1 MRAVVTGVGHHLPG
15 RVVTTAEVEH
25 LVAERGGF
33 SLPGGI
39 VQLLTGVRQRH
50 WAAADE
56 TSSDYA
62 AAAGRAA
69 LDHAGLHPMAIDV
82 LICANASHDVAEPAT
97 SAIVQSKLGCRNA
110 AVMDVKNA
118 CNGFLNG
125 LDVAAAL
132 VQTGR
137 AGRVLVTAGE
147 VLSPAIDW
155 DIHGMA
161 DLRGKLAGL
170 TLGDAGAA
178 FVVAASD
185 EPDGAAG
192 SGGSAWADDG
202 AARGIRQGDF
212 MTDGDHWELS
222 TVLAG
227 GNLVRHRD
235 VGRYFHCRSD
245 DLAKLAVRHLPDLFT
260 KTRARVGWENEDI
273 ALVVPHQVSRAVVV
287 DLAKLWNYPLS
298 RCMVTVDRFGNTAAA
313 SVPLAASVAVAE
325 GRLSPGDKVV
335 LVAGAAG
342 FSAGVLPVVW

>member
-1 MRAVVTGVGHHLPG
+1 MRAVVTGVGHHLPE
-15 RVVTTAEVEH
+15 RVVTSAEVEQ
-25 LVAERGGF
+25 LVADRSGF
-33 SLPGGI
+33 TLPPGI
-39 VQLLTGVRQRH
+39 VQLLTGVRERR
-50 WAAADE
+50 WAGE
-56 TSSDYA
+56 REVSSDYA

-69 LDHAGLHPMAIDV
+69 LDRAGVHPMAIDV
-82 LICANASHDVAEPAT
+82 LITANASHDVAEPAT

-110 AVMDVKNA
+110 SAMDVKNA
-118 CNGFLNG
+118 CNGFLNA

-132 VQTGR
+132 IGTGR

-155 DIHGMA
+155 DVRGMG

-178 FVVAASD
+178 FVVEASD
-185 EPDGAAG
+185 EPDGPDELPGHARV
-192 SGGSAWADDG
+192 
-202 AARGIRQGDF
+202 RGIRQGDF

-222 TVLAG
+222 TLLAG
-227 GNLVRHRD
+227 GNLVRHGD
-235 VGRYFHCRSD
+235 SGTYFHCRSD
-245 DLAKLAVRHLPDLFT
+245 DLAKLAIRHLPDLFT

-287 DLAKLWNYPLS
+287 DLARLWDYPLS

-313 SVPLAASVAVAE
+313 SVPLAASIAVEE
-325 GRLSPGDKVV
+325 GRLTAGDKVV

>member
-1 MRAVVTGVGHHLPG
+1 MRAVVTGVGHHLPE
-15 RVVTTAEVEH
+15 RIVTTAEVEA

-33 SLPGGI
+33 SLPSGI

-50 WAAADE
+50 WAAE
-56 TSSDYA
+56 NEVSSDYA

-69 LDHAGLHPMAIDV
+69 LADAGLHPMALDV

-97 SAIVQSKLGCRNA
+97 SAIVQSKLGCANA
-110 AVMDVKNA
+110 AAMDVKNA

-125 LDVAAAL
+125 LDLAASL
-132 VQTGR
+132 IETGR
-137 AGRVLVTAGE
+137 AVRVLVTAGE

-155 DIHGMA
+155 DIGGMA

-178 FVVAASD
+178 FVVEASD
-185 EPDGAAG
+185 EPAGADGRDGA
-192 SGGSAWADDG
+192 
-202 AARGIRQGDF
+202 RGVRQGDF

-235 VGRYFHCRSD
+235 HGRYFACRSE
-245 DLAKLAVRHLPDLFT
+245 DLAELAIRHLPELFT

-273 ALVVPHQVSRAVVV
+273 ALVLPHQVSRAVVV
-287 DLAKLWNYPLS
+287 DLARLWNYPLS